1 MLVSLAK
8 KPQKFLRQLV
18 SSGSSLGVLLLIMVI
33 IAMTWA
39 NSPWANSY
47 HELWNT
53 KLAIGF
59 EGAMLNKSLHHWVND
74 FLMAYFFF
82 MVGLEVKREFID
94 GELSTA
100 RKAMLPIVGAVGGM
114 VVPALLY
121 VAINYNGVGANGWG
135 IPMATDIA
143 FAIGLLALAGNAIS
157 SSSKTY
163 LTALATADDIGAIL
177 IIAFFLSTNL
187 DVGNLIAAGVYFMIM
202 LSGNLLGVRNIWFY
216 FIVGVFGLWI
226 ALFLSGVH
234 ATLAGVLAAFCIPG
248 RTMLSEVTY
257 IEKIKE
263 HASRLSDTQFTDTP
277 LLKHG
282 QVHIILDLIRDS
294 KKALSPLQ
302 RLEERIR
309 PFVNYFVLP
318 IFALAN
324 AGVTIKGELGK
335 MLLHPISMGIIA
347 GLCLGKLIG
356 IMAASSVVVKT
367 NIGKLPTGT
376 NWDEIG
382 GLSMMAGIGFTMSIF
397 IAELSLQ
404 DSALLQ
410 IAKVGIIAASV
421 LSGAI
426 GIGWLKVAN
435 RRQINKNKE
444 IIDG

>member
-1 MLVSLAK
+1 MLTALAK
-8 KPQKFLRQLV
+8 KPRKYLQQLV
-18 SSGSSLGVLLLIMVI
+18 NSGSSLGVLLLIMVV

-39 NSPWANSY
+39 NSPWSHSY

-59 EGAMLNKSLHHWVND
+59 EGAMLSKSLHHWVND

-114 VVPALLY
+114 VIPALLY
-121 VAINYNGVGANGWG
+121 LAINYNGVGASGWG

-157 SSSKTY
+157 SSSKTF

-187 DVGNLIAAGVYFMIM
+187 DVGNLIAAGVYFVIM
-202 LSGNLLGVRNIWFY
+202 LSGNLLGVRNVWFY
-216 FIVGVFGLWI
+216 FIVGVFGLWV

-248 RTMLSEVTY
+248 RTMISEATY
-257 IEKIKE
+257 VEKIE
-263 HASRLSDTQFTDTP
+263 NHASRLSETQFTDNP
-277 LLKHG
+277 LLKHS
-282 QVHIILDLIRDS
+282 QVQIILDLIKDS

-302 RLEERIR
+302 RLEERIS

-318 IFALAN
+318 LFALAN
-324 AGVTIKGELGK
+324 AGVTIKGELGV
-335 MLLHPISMGIIA
+335 MLLHPISLGIIA

-356 IMAASSVVVKT
+356 IMAASSLVVKT
-367 NIGKLPTGT
+367 NIGKLPTDT
-376 NWDEIG
+376 NWNEIG

-404 DSALLQ
+404 DSRLLQ

-421 LSGAI
+421 LSGVI
-426 GIGWLKVAN
+426 GIGWLKLAN
-435 RRQINKNKE
+435 KRQKGIKKQ
-444 IIDG
+444 